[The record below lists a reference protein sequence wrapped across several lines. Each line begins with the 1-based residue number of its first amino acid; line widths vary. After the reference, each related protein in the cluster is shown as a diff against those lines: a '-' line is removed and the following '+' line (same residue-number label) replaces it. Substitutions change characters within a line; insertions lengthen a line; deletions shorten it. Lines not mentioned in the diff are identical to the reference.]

1 MRQQGVTL
9 IQMMCA
15 LAVAGLLMHLGVSA
29 YSKFSEQLY
38 QSATARELAQA
49 LRDARNQALLRQQA
63 VLVLPVEGDWG
74 KGWRL
79 SLQHDDQLLREHRL
93 DRPLWI
99 VASDSR
105 EMRFSG
111 RGAPLGSGFGG
122 ITLQVCQRNTRVS
135 LYQVVLSPSGRVRLL
150 SDEKRRCA
158 GD

>member
-15 LAVAGLLMHLGVSA
+15 LAVASLLTHLGVSA
-29 YSKFSEQLY
+29 YSRLSKELY
-38 QSATARELAQA
+38 QAATGRELAQA

-63 VLVLPVEGDWG
+63 VLVRSVQGDWG

-79 SLQHDDQLLREHRL
+79 SLEHDGQLLREYRL
-93 DRPLWI
+93 SRPLRI
-99 VASDSR
+99 VASDTR
-105 EMRFSG
+105 DIRFSP

-122 ITLQVCQRNTRVS
+122 ITLEICQRNSQASV
-135 LYQVVLSPSGRVRLL
+135 YQVVLSPSGRVRLL
-150 SDEKRRCA
+150 SDESRRCA